1 MVFCGFSF
9 HEKLTPSPQKSRAM
23 SMSSEQQDG
32 QSVPE
37 SSSSKAPEN
46 RNPISPEAH
55 REAVDTGANREADAG
70 GTPTSL
76 AILPIRG
83 IVLFPGMVVPL
94 TIGRPSALK
103 LVDSELPET
112 KQLGLAAQRDEQ
124 VDHPGPSDVFSVGV
138 STQVLK
144 LIRQPDGTAVLI
156 VQALRRIAIESFIQ
170 TEPYLRASVRPLRTV
185 IPAGDTTELEA
196 SFNNLR
202 SSALRLLEL
211 SPDIP
216 DQARA
221 ALVSLDQPEQLTD
234 LMAGNLGIDLPTK
247 QAILEEPDLLTRMR
261 MVQEALQRQ
270 LEIAELQQKL
280 RKDVE
285 GRFSDTQRR
294 VYLREQLRAIQ
305 RELGEEDA
313 DGEEQAEQLRKKLQD
328 SGANET
334 VLATAE
340 KELKRLS
347 HIPSASP
354 EYSVIV
360 SYVEMLA
367 DLPWNKTTED
377 NTDLAR
383 AQFVLDRDH
392 YGLEKIKRRIVEFL
406 AVRKLHPT
414 GRSPILCF
422 LGPPGVGKTSLGKSI
437 AEALG
442 RKFARLSLGGI
453 RDEAE
458 IRGHR
463 RTYIG
468 AMPGRIIQ
476 EIRRLGVRNPVLM
489 LDEVDKI
496 GADFR
501 GDPASALLEVLDP
514 RQNDSF
520 VDRYLDVP
528 FDLSQVIF
536 IGTAN
541 YVEGIPSPLRDRMET
556 IALPGYTETEKL
568 NIAQKYLVPR
578 QIEEHGLSSEQC
590 RFDEDAIKTIIGEY
604 TYEAG
609 VRDLERKIASVCRS
623 IAAEIARGVKA
634 EVHVSPNLVR
644 GILGASAR
652 NVAEQRL
659 PQGLVGVVTGLA
671 YTPMGGDVLFVEAT
685 KYPGKGGFLLTG
697 QVGDVMRES
706 MQAAYSLVRARA
718 RELEIDPA
726 QFMENDVHIHVP
738 SGAIPKDGPSAG
750 VAMATAIASLFSNR
764 PVRNDVAMTGE
775 ITLRGVVLPI
785 GGLKEKSLA
794 ALRAGITEV
803 LIPKGNEKDL
813 EDIPAEAKERLH
825 FNPVETIDE
834 ALAIALVK

>member
-1 MVFCGFSF
+1 
-9 HEKLTPSPQKSRAM
+9 
-23 SMSSEQQDG
+23 MSSEHQDW
-32 QSVPE
+32 QNVPD
-37 SSSSKAPEN
+37 SSSSKGPEN
-46 RNPISPEAH
+46 RDSIPPS
-55 REAVDTGANREADAG
+55 ANRETADASTNRETDSG

-76 AILPIRG
+76 AILPVRG

-103 LVDSELPET
+103 LVDSELPES
-112 KQLGLAAQRDEQ
+112 KQLGLVTQRDEQ
-124 VDHPGPSDVFSVGV
+124 LDRPGPSDLFSVGV
-138 STQVLK
+138 SAQVLK

-156 VQALRRIAIESFIQ
+156 VQVLRRIALDSFVQ
-170 TEPYLRASVRPLRTV
+170 MEPYLRALVRTLKTALPE
-185 IPAGDTTELEA
+185 GDTTELQA

-202 SSALRLLEL
+202 SSALKLLEL
-211 SPDIP
+211 SPEIP

-221 ALVSLDQPEQLTD
+221 ALLNVEQPEQLTD

-247 QAILEEPDLLTRMR
+247 QAILEETNLLTRMR
-261 MVQEALQRQ
+261 IVQEALQRQ

-305 RELGEEDA
+305 RELGEEEA

-328 SGANET
+328 SGAGET

-367 DLPWNKTTED
+367 DLPWNKFTED

-392 YGLEKIKRRIVEFL
+392 YGLEKIKRRIIEFL
-406 AVRKLHPT
+406 AVRKLRPT

-437 AEALG
+437 ADALG
-442 RKFARLSLGGI
+442 RKFARISLGGI

-489 LDEVDKI
+489 FDEVDKI

-568 NIAQKYLVPR
+568 KIAQQYLVPR
-578 QIEEHGLSSEQC
+578 QIEENGLSSEQC
-590 RFDEDAIKTIIGEY
+590 RFDEDAIKTVIREY

-609 VRDLERKIASVCRS
+609 VRDLERKIGAICRS

-634 EVHVSPNLVR
+634 QVTVSANLVR
-644 GILGASAR
+644 GILGSSAR
-652 NVAEQRL
+652 TVTEQRL
-659 PQGLVGVVTGLA
+659 SQSLVGVATGLA
-671 YTPMGGDVLFVEAT
+671 YTPMGGDILFVEAT
-685 KYPGKGGFLLTG
+685 KYPGKGGFVLTG

-718 RELEIDPA
+718 KELDFDPE
-726 QFMENDVHIHVP
+726 QFTETDVHIHVP
-738 SGAIPKDGPSAG
+738 SGAIQKDGPSAG
-750 VAMATAIASLFSNR
+750 VAMVTALASLFSNR
-764 PVRNDVAMTGE
+764 AVRNDVAMTGE

-813 EDIPAEAKERLH
+813 DDIPAEAKERLH
-825 FNPVETIDE
+825 FYPIETIDE
-834 ALAIALVK
+834 ALAIALAK

>member
-1 MVFCGFSF
+1 
-9 HEKLTPSPQKSRAM
+9 
-23 SMSSEQQDG
+23 MSSEHQEWQN
-32 QSVPE
+32 VPD
-37 SSSSKAPEN
+37 SSLSKAPED
-46 RNPISPEAH
+46 RGTISP
-55 REAVDTGANREADAG
+55 DANRESREDSRNREIDAG
-70 GTPTSL
+70 ETPKSL

-112 KQLGLAAQRDEQ
+112 KQLGLVTQRDEQ
-124 VDHPGPSDVFSVGV
+124 LDRPEPSDLFSVGV
-138 STQVLK
+138 SAQVLK
-144 LIRQPDGTAVLI
+144 LIRQQDGTAVLI
-156 VQALRRIAIESFIQ
+156 VQALRRIAVGSFQQ
-170 TEPYLRASVRPLRTV
+170 TEPYLRAFVRPIKT
-185 IPAGDTTELEA
+185 ISPEGETTELQA

-202 SSALRLLEL
+202 SSALKLLEL
-211 SPDIP
+211 SPEIP

-221 ALVSLDQPEQLTD
+221 ALISVEQPEQLTD

-247 QAILEEPDLLTRMR
+247 QAILEETNLLTRMR

-294 VYLREQLRAIQ
+294 AYLREQLRAIQ
-305 RELGEEDA
+305 RELGEEEA
-313 DGEEQAEQLRKKLQD
+313 DGEDQAEQLRKKLKD
-328 SGANET
+328 SGASES

-340 KELKRLS
+340 RELKRLS

-367 DLPWNKTTED
+367 DLPWNKSTED

-392 YGLEKIKRRIVEFL
+392 YGLEKIKRRIIEFL
-406 AVRKLHPT
+406 AVRKLHPA

-437 AEALG
+437 ADALG

-568 NIAQKYLVPR
+568 KIAQQYLIPR
-578 QIEEHGLSSEQC
+578 QIEENGLNSEQC
-590 RFDEDAIKTIIGEY
+590 RFDEDAVKIMIREY

-609 VRDLERKIASVCRS
+609 VRDLERKIGAVCRS
-623 IAAEIARGVKA
+623 IAAEIARGVQA
-634 EVHVSPNLVR
+634 EVTVSANLVR
-644 GILGASAR
+644 GILGSSAR
-652 NVAEQRL
+652 TVSEQRL
-659 PQGLVGVVTGLA
+659 SQSLVGVATGLA
-671 YTPMGGDVLFVEAT
+671 YTPMGGDILFVEAT
-685 KYPGKGGFLLTG
+685 KYPGKGGFVLTG

-718 RELEIDPA
+718 KQLETDPN
-726 QFMENDVHIHVP
+726 QFTETDVHIHVP
-738 SGAIPKDGPSAG
+738 SGAIQKDGPSAG
-750 VAMATAIASLFSNR
+750 VAMVTALASLFSNR

-803 LIPKGNEKDL
+803 LIPTQNEKDL
-813 EDIPAEAKERLH
+813 TDIPVEAKERINYHLI
-825 FNPVETIDE
+825 ETVDE